1 MKIIAQISD
10 GFKLAEEDL
19 KMRGQGDLFGKAQS
33 GVPEFRVGNVVN
45 NYNTLVVTQ
54 KVARILVKEDPNLTN
69 SSHKFLKQVL
79 EYKEVQQNRD

>member
-45 NYNTLVVTQ
+45 NYNTLVVAQ
-54 KVARILVKEDPNLTN
+54 KVARTLVKEDPNLTN

>member
-1 MKIIAQISD
+1 ME
-10 GFKLAEEDL
+10 L
-19 KMRGQGDLFGKAQS
+19 DLFGKAQS

-45 NYNTLVVTQ
+45 NYNTLVVAQ
-54 KVARILVKEDPNLTN
+54 KVARTLVKEDPNLTN